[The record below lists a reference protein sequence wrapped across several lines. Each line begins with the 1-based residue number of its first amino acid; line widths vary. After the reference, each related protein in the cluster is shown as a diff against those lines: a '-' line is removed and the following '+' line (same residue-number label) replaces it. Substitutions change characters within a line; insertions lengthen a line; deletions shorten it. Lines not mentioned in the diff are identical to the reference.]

1 MLGSVARLERGAYIG
16 DVTALCAVPPP
27 PTSDGAEARGRDTLL
42 DGVGA
47 SVHWYDPLGGFDD
60 APALTLRV
68 FAAARVHGIAPAP
81 SLDALLAPARGPPL
95 ASLPGDEAST
105 IAASAPPPPARAFVV
120 FGERR
125 VALVALVAGDGV
137 SVAARRVS
145 ISRALPPLG
154 HWVHD
159 ARPLRPD
166 AAAPAPAVA
175 LGLADNAVELWTFP
189 ADPNDPPTRKRRV
202 ECAMR
207 SMLYSLALRGDT
219 AGALEVAGG
228 TIFNE
233 IQLWAPGL
241 GEDASDASDDA
252 SSRPDPWAILRGHDG
267 SVMRVTWASDFED
280 EAAAAAARHGAGGDL
295 VFSTSDDRTARAWAV
310 PPRPRDAPSAPPAPP
325 TIVAPLA
332 TAYGHAA
339 RVWDCRPVGRAAGG
353 ASAPLLVTAGEDCAA
368 RLWARRAD
376 TGVPALETPV
386 ATLRGHRGRGIW
398 RATTL
403 RAPDGSDVLVTA
415 GADASIKLWDLAEY
429 VAKSETKSAAGAV
442 EHRALAAP
450 GNAENAAQTAPAF
463 EPSSSDSGA
472 AKVSALALASPDALF
487 VGSTRGRLERLDF
500 PPRGLPGSPSPE
512 AGRGLAR
519 ALAFET
525 PDGAAIVSL
534 ARLGANRLALGE
546 ASGRVVILE
555 IDPRGARSSAIERA
569 SWRATPPRRLLD
581 VFAADGAVLVAE
593 VGGEVRAWTENETA
607 AGTECAG
614 AETWALAG
622 IARVPFRRRVV
633 AAARLRGARA
643 PRGAGLVVL
652 GDAAGNVAAF
662 ARDGDKNGL
671 ELRLVAAARSAHG
684 KHPVTLVDVRRER
697 GGGLGVQTG
706 ECGGEEG
713 GGADEGAPD
722 FCPSSSPGDYEG
734 VEITSCGRDGRVC
747 AYEILPAD
755 PAAAADVAAAAAHAK
770 RLEREEADAAALA
783 DARDALDALAGL
795 GGATGTNPPGGEG
808 GEGGER
814 RVSSSRECSELF
826 APGPHGSRG
835 RNAAAKKAAKAADAA
850 ALRVE
855 SVKAAEAAR
864 LAPRRLAC
872 SSRRRL
878 DGITCVE
885 ALAPGRAALALP
897 SLAAGFRETEFVVLD
912 LGNQRELMRA
922 ACGGW
927 HRPRSFLF
935 DGDGGGGF
943 AFAFCKGGTL
953 ALLRREGAGEP
964 ARGAKDASGGWNART
979 LNVWSHGCVP
989 FRVGRPEVFS
999 LFRAPGSVPVPRRI
1013 HIFSNLSPR
1022 AAAGSGA
1029 TLGESPADT
1038 KRSGRAS
1045 ALPPLVAD
1053 AAARPRP
1060 DRDPRRDAAPKAKL
1074 RARTEE
1080 VWSFR
1085 SA

>member
-27 PTSDGAEARGRDTLL
+27 PTADSAEARGRDTLL
-42 DGVGA
+42 AGVGA

-95 ASLPGDEAST
+95 ASLPGDEATT

-137 SVAARRVS
+137 SVAARHVS

-159 ARPLRPD
+159 ARPLHPD

-442 EHRALAAP
+442 EHRALVAP

-519 ALAFET
+519 ALAFQT

-593 VGGEVRAWTENETA
+593 VGGKVRAWTENETA

-622 IARVPFRRRVV
+622 VDVV
-633 AAARLRGARA
+633 SEGTVEAIRLRKPTTDA
-643 PRGAGLVVL
+643 VL
-652 GDAAGNVAAF
+652 G
-662 ARDGDKNGL
+662 L
-671 ELRLVAAARSAHG
+671 TLRATSDRTPADLRRGFGVS
-684 KHPVTLVDVRRER
+684 VTHVRT
-697 GGGLGVQTG
+697 GGLSHRSGLRTGDILLSIDGSPVDDPDEFADLLRTAPAGVT
-706 ECGGEEG
+706 
-713 GGADEGAPD
+713 
-722 FCPSSSPGDYEG
+722 
-734 VEITSCGRDGRVC
+734 
-747 AYEILPAD
+747 
-755 PAAAADVAAAAAHAK
+755 VA
-770 RLEREEADAAALA
+770 LEVL
-783 DARDALDALAGL
+783 
-795 GGATGTNPPGGEG
+795 
-808 GEGGER
+808 
-814 RVSSSRECSELF
+814 C
-826 APGPHGSRG
+826 
-835 RNAAAKKAAKAADAA
+835 
-850 ALRVE
+850 
-855 SVKAAEAAR
+855 
-864 LAPRRLAC
+864 
-872 SSRRRL
+872 
-878 DGITCVE
+878 
-885 ALAPGRAALALP
+885 
-897 SLAAGFRETEFVVLD
+897 SLA
-912 LGNQRELMRA
+912 Q
-922 ACGGW
+922 
-927 HRPRSFLF
+927 
-935 DGDGGGGF
+935 
-943 AFAFCKGGTL
+943 TL
-953 ALLRREGAGEP
+953 
-964 ARGAKDASGGWNART
+964 
-979 LNVWSHGCVP
+979 
-989 FRVGRPEVFS
+989 
-999 LFRAPGSVPVPRRI
+999 
-1013 HIFSNLSPR
+1013 
-1022 AAAGSGA
+1022 
-1029 TLGESPADT
+1029 
-1038 KRSGRAS
+1038 
-1045 ALPPLVAD
+1045 
-1053 AAARPRP
+1053 
-1060 DRDPRRDAAPKAKL
+1060 
-1074 RARTEE
+1074 
-1080 VWSFR
+1080 
-1085 SA
+1085 